1 MITIDGITI
10 PTPTEYRVGIQ
21 DISKAERNA
30 RGAMIIERIATKRKL
45 ELSWAHL
52 AQAELQQLLQLVA
65 PVFFAVNYPDP
76 QTGAVQTGTFYC
88 GDRSTGA
95 LDYRNGKMRWKDI
108 KFNLV
113 ER

>member
-1 MITIDGITI
+1 MIKINGITI
-10 PTPTEYRVGIQ
+10 PTPSDYKLSIQ

-30 RGAMIIERIATKRKL
+30 NGDMIIERIATKRKL
-45 ELSWAHL
+45 ELSWVHL
-52 AQAELQQLLQLVA
+52 SQEELQQLLQLVA
-65 PVFFAVNYPDP
+65 PIFFTVSYPDP
-76 QTGAVQTGTFYC
+76 QDGTTRTGTFYC

-95 LDYRNGKMRWKDI
+95 LDYRNGQIRWRDI

>member
-1 MITIDGITI
+1 MIQINGISI
-10 PTPTEYRVGIQ
+10 STPSSYLVGIQ

-30 RGAMIIERIATKRKL
+30 RGDMIIERIATKRKL
-45 ELSWAHL
+45 ELSWNYL
-52 AQAELQQLLQLVA
+52 SQTDLQQLLQLVSL
-65 PVFFAVNYPDP
+65 VFFSVNYPDP
-76 QTGAVQTGTFYC
+76 QTGTVQTGMFYC

-95 LDYRNGKMRWKDI
+95 LDYQNGKVRWKDI

>member
-1 MITIDGITI
+1 MIKINGTTI
-10 PTPTEYRVGIQ
+10 PTPSDYKPSIQ

-30 RGAMIIERIATKRKL
+30 NGDMIIERIATKRKL
-45 ELSWAHL
+45 ELSWVHL
-52 AQAELQQLLQLVA
+52 SQEELQQLLQLVA
-65 PVFFAVNYPDP
+65 PIFFTVSYPDP
-76 QTGAVQTGTFYC
+76 QDGSTRTGTFYC

-95 LDYRNGKMRWKDI
+95 LDYRNGRVRWKDI

>member
-1 MITIDGITI
+1 MIKINGITI
-10 PTPTEYRVGIQ
+10 PTPSDYKPSIQ

-30 RGAMIIERIATKRKL
+30 NGDMIIERIATKRKL
-45 ELSWAHL
+45 ELSWVHL
-52 AQAELQQLLQLVA
+52 SQEELQQLLQLVA
-65 PVFFAVNYPDP
+65 PIFFTVSYPDP
-76 QTGAVQTGTFYC
+76 QDGTTRTGTFYC

-95 LDYRNGKMRWKDI
+95 LDYRNGRVRWKDI

>member
-45 ELSWAHL
+45 ELSWQYL
-52 AQAELQQLLQLVA
+52 SQEQLQQLLQLVA
-65 PVFFAVNYPDP
+65 PVFFSVSYPDP
-76 QTGAVQTGTFYC
+76 QDGTTRTGTFYC

-95 LDYRNGKMRWKDI
+95 LDYRNGQIRWRDI